1 MLVVVCVLHALLDG
15 GLQHALLDGGL
26 QHALNKW
33 WWSIFNGCL
42 KTAAGSTMDKM
53 DGLANMLYGGRR
65 CGLPAVDGWRTCFWV
80 VGGQYAFGWLVNMLL
95 GGWRT
100 CYGWSICF
108 WMDGFWVCK
117 CGATPVQLRLCG
129 AQHGGLAVSTLQLA
143 LVRKILILNK
153 KWQKFKCASAV
164 LYFFCS
170 CIFSFVFVLC
180 L

>member
-65 CGLPAVDGWRTCFWV
+65 CARSTCC
-80 VGGQYAFGWLVNMLL
+80 GWLENMLL
-95 GGWRT
+95 GGWWT
-100 CYGWSICF
+100 ICF
-108 WMDGFWVCK
+108 WLVGEHASGWLENMLWMVNMLLVGWFRASV
-117 CGATPVQLRLCG
+117 VQLQCNSGFVVLNMVGLLC
-129 AQHGGLAVSTLQLA
+129 QHF
-143 LVRKILILNK
+143 N
-153 KWQKFKCASAV
+153 WPWYEKF
-164 LYFFCS
+164 
-170 CIFSFVFVLC
+170 
-180 L
+180 

>member
-1 MLVVVCVLHALLDG
+1 
-15 GLQHALLDGGL
+15 
-26 QHALNKW
+26 
-33 WWSIFNGCL
+33 
-42 KTAAGSTMDKM
+42 
-53 DGLANMLYGGRR
+53 
-65 CGLPAVDGWRTCFWV
+65 VDGWRTCFWV

-108 WMDGFWVCK
+108 WLDGLGVWFLFKLKEKWEGWFLSK

-153 KWQKFKCASAV
+153 KWQKFKCASAF
-164 LYFFCS
+164 LSFFVRVFFHLS
-170 CIFSFVFVLC
+170 LSFVFVHSHLNS
-180 L
+180 LFNFSLFSRTG